1 MQLPGFRKG
10 HVPTSVIKKKYG
22 PSILAEE
29 IDKILNKSIYDYI
42 TENKLNILG
51 NPLPIEDEKIKRD
64 AKKLEMKC
72 NKAVKMMK
80 EIASDFKKI
89 YGVSTSNAVL
99 YNNLKDFEELSSKAD
114 GKYGGW
120 FQFANGNPDYE
131 K

>member
-1 MQLPGFRKG
+1 MVSLK
-10 HVPTSVIKKKYG
+10 
-22 PSILAEE
+22 E
-29 IDKILNKSIYDYI
+29 IYFADNTLK
-42 TENKLNILG
+42 ENAAL
-51 NPLPIEDEKIKRD
+51 KRD

-72 NKAVKMMK
+72 NKAVKMMQ